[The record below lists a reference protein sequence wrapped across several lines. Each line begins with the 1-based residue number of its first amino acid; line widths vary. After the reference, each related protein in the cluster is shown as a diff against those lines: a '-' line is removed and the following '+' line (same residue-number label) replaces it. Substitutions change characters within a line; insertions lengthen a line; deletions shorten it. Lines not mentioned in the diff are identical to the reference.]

1 MASATPSCFCTTQ
14 KHLAVKRSRSS
25 IRRFLGACCEVT
37 LQREECEK
45 PWCLT
50 DNALPCDTPQLA
62 AGRLHLARGPR
73 LPIEAPRGH
82 MRLERGLEWR
92 DQLLEFVQGQAG
104 QIQELRG

>member
-62 AGRLHLARGPR
+62 AGRLHYKGLR
-73 LPIEAPRGH
+73 LPPVAPVSRLIELANQTLYE
-82 MRLERGLEWR
+82 MK
-92 DQLLEFVQGQAG
+92 G
-104 QIQELRG
+104 QIQQPRIVFPQIS

>member
-1 MASATPSCFCTTQ
+1 MGWRRPTGTVADSFFLL
-14 KHLAVKRSRSS
+14 LAAGADRGGFLPAEVQAS

-62 AGRLHLARGPR
+62 AGRLHSCTGPTGLAEQHG
-73 LPIEAPRGH
+73 
-82 MRLERGLEWR
+82 
-92 DQLLEFVQGQAG
+92 
-104 QIQELRG
+104 LRGAPQPQP